1 MTGWDEGVSTGS
13 DVESSTV
20 ANQSPFQVIC
30 FHPGLGPLQGV
41 ILVVV
46 KRHRTELVQVDG
58 EVMVS
63 GVALRT
69 TGLVLLSM
77 PQQSQRVSEV
87 VVS

>member
-1 MTGWDEGVSTGS
+1 M
-13 DVESSTV
+13 
-20 ANQSPFQVIC
+20 
-30 FHPGLGPLQGV
+30 
-41 ILVVV
+41 